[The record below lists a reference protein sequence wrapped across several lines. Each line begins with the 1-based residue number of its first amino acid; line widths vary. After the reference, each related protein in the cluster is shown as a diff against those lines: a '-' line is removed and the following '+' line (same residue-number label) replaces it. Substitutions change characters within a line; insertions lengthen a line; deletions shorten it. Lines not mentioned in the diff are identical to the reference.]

1 MMHEPACLRKARPC
15 DVWARPPAR
24 SDSKGATHKL
34 ELGCQAGTY
43 RGTIEGLSRGLA
55 FSRPECDID
64 INKFSSAEAAGAE
77 PHRGCSACQRCSQL
91 LWDAMLE
98 VEHLTRRYGPV
109 TAVDDISFQTRSG
122 EILGFLGPNGAG
134 KTTTMR
140 MITGYLPPT
149 AGEVRIEGV
158 GLRRDPLAAKRK
170 IGYLPELPPL
180 YPELTVRD
188 YLLFVS
194 RLRQVPARDRRSV
207 VERAMERC
215 ALSDVSGRVIGR
227 LSKGYRQRVG
237 IAQAILHNPRL
248 LIFDEPTAG
257 LDPRQILETR
267 QLIRSLAGDH
277 TVILSTHI
285 LSEAANTCQR
295 VIIINRG
302 KLVAVDS
309 PENLTRRVKQT
320 DTLLIELRGVGPAA
334 QAAVAQ
340 LPGVSKA
347 ELLSEQDGI
356 AKLRVEAKDLATR
369 EAIARTLVE
378 RGDGLLEL
386 KEVELTLEETF
397 LSLTGS
403 GLPAAGSA

>member
-1 MMHEPACLRKARPC
+1 
-15 DVWARPPAR
+15 
-24 SDSKGATHKL
+24 
-34 ELGCQAGTY
+34 
-43 RGTIEGLSRGLA
+43 
-55 FSRPECDID
+55 
-64 INKFSSAEAAGAE
+64 
-77 PHRGCSACQRCSQL
+77 
-91 LWDAMLE
+91 MLE
-98 VEHLTRRYGPV
+98 VEHLTRRYGPI

-149 AGEVRIEGV
+149 SGEVRIEGV

-188 YLLFVS
+188 YLRFVA
-194 RLRQVPARDRRSV
+194 RLRQVPSRERKGAVDR
-207 VERAMERC
+207 ALERC
-215 ALSDVSGRVIGR
+215 ALKDVSERVIGR

-267 QLIRSLAGDH
+267 QLIRGLAGDH

-320 DTLLIELRGVGPAA
+320 DSLLIELRGSGVDA
-334 QAAVAQ
+334 QAAIAS
-340 LPGVSKA
+340 LPGVVKV
-347 ELLSEQDGI
+347 EVLGEQDGI
-356 AKLRVEAKDLATR
+356 ARLRVESKDLATR
-369 EAIARTLVE
+369 EAIARALVQA
-378 RGDGLLEL
+378 GYGLLEL
-386 KEVELTLEETF
+386 KQIELTLEEIF

-403 GLPAAGSA
+403 TLPAAASA

>member
-1 MMHEPACLRKARPC
+1 
-15 DVWARPPAR
+15 
-24 SDSKGATHKL
+24 
-34 ELGCQAGTY
+34 
-43 RGTIEGLSRGLA
+43 
-55 FSRPECDID
+55 
-64 INKFSSAEAAGAE
+64 
-77 PHRGCSACQRCSQL
+77 
-91 LWDAMLE
+91 MLE
-98 VEHLTRRYGPV
+98 VEHLTRRYGPI

-149 AGEVRIEGV
+149 SGEVRIEGA
-158 GLRRDPLAAKRK
+158 GLRRNPLAAKRK

-180 YPELTVRD
+180 YPELTVKD
-188 YLLFVS
+188 YLNFVA
-194 RLRQVPARDRRSV
+194 RLRQVPARERQAA
-207 VERAMERC
+207 VERALDRC
-215 ALSDVSGRVIGR
+215 SLADVGGRVIGR

-267 QLIRSLAGDH
+267 QLIRGLAGDH

-302 KLVAVDS
+302 RLVAVDS
-309 PENLTRRVKQT
+309 PENLTRRVKQA
-320 DTLLIELRGVGPAA
+320 DTLMITLRGPGAAA
-334 QAAVAQ
+334 QAAIAL

-347 ELLSEQDGI
+347 ELISEHEGV
-356 AKLRVEAKDLATR
+356 ARLRVESKDMTTR
-369 EAIARTLVE
+369 EAIARALVE
-378 RGDGLLEL
+378 GGYGLLEL
-386 KEVELTLEETF
+386 REIELTLEEIF

-403 GLPAAGSA
+403 ARPAAASA

>member
-1 MMHEPACLRKARPC
+1 
-15 DVWARPPAR
+15 
-24 SDSKGATHKL
+24 
-34 ELGCQAGTY
+34 
-43 RGTIEGLSRGLA
+43 
-55 FSRPECDID
+55 
-64 INKFSSAEAAGAE
+64 
-77 PHRGCSACQRCSQL
+77 
-91 LWDAMLE
+91 MLE

-122 EILGFLGPNGAG
+122 EVLGFLGPNGAG

-188 YLLFVS
+188 YLGFVA
-194 RLRQVPARDRRSV
+194 RLRQVPARERNNA

-215 ALSDVSGRVIGR
+215 ALSDVSRRVIGR

-267 QLIRSLAGDH
+267 ELIRSLAGDH

-285 LSEAANTCQR
+285 LSEASTTCQR

-309 PENLTRRVKQT
+309 PENLTRRVKQS
-320 DTLLIELRGVGPAA
+320 DTLLIELRGAGTAA
-334 QAAVAQ
+334 QALIAQ
-340 LPGVSKA
+340 LSGVSKA
-347 ELLSEQDGI
+347 ELLGEQDGT
-356 AKLRVEAKDLATR
+356 AKLRVESKDLATR
-369 EAIARTLVE
+369 EAIARALIE
-378 RGDGLLEL
+378 GGYGLLEL
-386 KEVELTLEETF
+386 KQVELTLEEIF

-403 GLPAAGSA
+403 SLPAAASA

>member
-1 MMHEPACLRKARPC
+1 
-15 DVWARPPAR
+15 
-24 SDSKGATHKL
+24 
-34 ELGCQAGTY
+34 
-43 RGTIEGLSRGLA
+43 
-55 FSRPECDID
+55 
-64 INKFSSAEAAGAE
+64 
-77 PHRGCSACQRCSQL
+77 
-91 LWDAMLE
+91 MLE
-98 VEHLTRRYGPV
+98 VEHLTRRYGPI

-149 AGEVRIEGV
+149 SGEVRIEGA

-180 YPELTVRD
+180 YPELTVKD
-188 YLLFVS
+188 YLNFVA
-194 RLRQVPARDRRSV
+194 RLRQVAARERKAA
-207 VERAMERC
+207 VERALDRC
-215 ALSDVSGRVIGR
+215 SLADVGGRVIGR

-267 QLIRSLAGDH
+267 QLIRGLAGDH

-302 KLVAVDS
+302 RLVAVDS
-309 PENLTRRVKQT
+309 PENLTRRVKQA
-320 DTLLIELRGVGPAA
+320 DTLMITLRGAGAAA
-334 QAAVAQ
+334 QAAIAQ
-340 LPGVSKA
+340 LAGVSKA
-347 ELLSEQDGI
+347 ELISEQEGV
-356 AKLRVEAKDLATR
+356 ARLRVESKDLATR
-369 EAIARTLVE
+369 EAIARALVE
-378 RGDGLLEL
+378 GGYGLLEL
-386 KEVELTLEETF
+386 REIELTLEEIF

-403 GLPAAGSA
+403 ARPAAASA

>member
-1 MMHEPACLRKARPC
+1 
-15 DVWARPPAR
+15 
-24 SDSKGATHKL
+24 
-34 ELGCQAGTY
+34 
-43 RGTIEGLSRGLA
+43 
-55 FSRPECDID
+55 
-64 INKFSSAEAAGAE
+64 
-77 PHRGCSACQRCSQL
+77 
-91 LWDAMLE
+91 MLE
-98 VEHLTRRYGPV
+98 VEHLTRRYGPI
-109 TAVDDISFQTRSG
+109 TAVDNISFQTRSG

-149 AGEVRIEGV
+149 AGEVRIEGID
-158 GLRRDPLAAKRK
+158 LRRDPLAAKRK

-188 YLLFVS
+188 YLRFVA
-194 RLRQVPARDRRSV
+194 RLRQVPARERSNA

-215 ALSDVSGRVIGR
+215 ALGDVSGRVIGR

-267 QLIRSLAGDH
+267 RLIRSLAGDH

-320 DTLLIELRGVGPAA
+320 DTLLIEFRGAGAGA
-334 QAAVAQ
+334 QAVIAQ

-347 ELLSEQDGI
+347 ELIGEQDGI
-356 AKLRVEAKDLATR
+356 AKLRVESKDLNTR
-369 EAIARTLVE
+369 EAIARALVE
-378 RGDGLLEL
+378 GGYGLLEL
-386 KEVELTLEETF
+386 KEVELTLEEIF

-403 GLPAAGSA
+403 SLPAAASA

>member
-1 MMHEPACLRKARPC
+1 
-15 DVWARPPAR
+15 
-24 SDSKGATHKL
+24 
-34 ELGCQAGTY
+34 
-43 RGTIEGLSRGLA
+43 
-55 FSRPECDID
+55 
-64 INKFSSAEAAGAE
+64 
-77 PHRGCSACQRCSQL
+77 
-91 LWDAMLE
+91 
-98 VEHLTRRYGPV
+98 
-109 TAVDDISFQTRSG
+109 
-122 EILGFLGPNGAG
+122 
-134 KTTTMR
+134 
-140 MITGYLPPT
+140 
-149 AGEVRIEGV
+149 V

-188 YLLFVS
+188 YLRFVA
-194 RLRQVPARDRRSV
+194 RLRQVPARERHNA

-215 ALSDVSGRVIGR
+215 ALADVSGRVIGR

-237 IAQAILHNPRL
+237 LAQAILHNPRL

-309 PENLTRRVKQT
+309 PENLTQRVKQT
-320 DTLLIELRGVGPAA
+320 DTLLIELRGAGAAA
-334 QAAVAQ
+334 QAAIAQ

-347 ELLSEQDGI
+347 ELISEQDGI
-356 AKLRVEAKDLATR
+356 AKLRVESKDLATR
-369 EAIARTLVE
+369 EAIARALVE
-378 RGDGLLEL
+378 GGYGLLEL
-386 KEVELTLEETF
+386 KQVELTLEEIF

-403 GLPAAGSA
+403 SLPAAASA

>member
-1 MMHEPACLRKARPC
+1 MGKM
-15 DVWARPPAR
+15 
-24 SDSKGATHKL
+24 
-34 ELGCQAGTY
+34 
-43 RGTIEGLSRGLA
+43 
-55 FSRPECDID
+55 
-64 INKFSSAEAAGAE
+64 SSAIVG
-77 PHRGCSACQRCSQL
+77 
-91 LWDAMLE
+91 AMLE
-98 VEHLTRRYGPV
+98 VEHLTRRYGPL

-149 AGEVRIEGV
+149 GGEVRIEGV
-158 GLRRDPLAAKRK
+158 GLRRDPLAVKRK

-188 YLLFVS
+188 YLGFVA
-194 RLRQVPARDRRSV
+194 RLRQVPAGERKPA
-207 VERAMERC
+207 VERALDRC
-215 ALSDVSGRVIGR
+215 ALSDVGGRVIGR

-267 QLIRSLAGDH
+267 QLIRGLAGDH

-320 DTLLIELRGVGPAA
+320 DTLLIELRGAGAAA
-334 QAAVAQ
+334 QAAIAQ
-340 LPGVSKA
+340 VPGVGKA
-347 ELLSEQDGI
+347 EVIGEQDGI
-356 AKLRVEAKDLATR
+356 VRLRVESKDLATR

-378 RGDGLLEL
+378 GGYGLLEL
-386 KEVELTLEETF
+386 KQVELTLEEIF

-403 GLPAAGSA
+403 ALPAAARA

>member
-1 MMHEPACLRKARPC
+1 
-15 DVWARPPAR
+15 
-24 SDSKGATHKL
+24 
-34 ELGCQAGTY
+34 
-43 RGTIEGLSRGLA
+43 
-55 FSRPECDID
+55 
-64 INKFSSAEAAGAE
+64 
-77 PHRGCSACQRCSQL
+77 
-91 LWDAMLE
+91 MLE
-98 VEHLTRRYGPV
+98 VEHLTRRYGPI

-149 AGEVRIEGV
+149 SGEVRIEGAV
-158 GLRRDPLAAKRK
+158 LRRDPLAAKRK

-180 YPELTVRD
+180 YPELTVKD
-188 YLLFVS
+188 YLNFVA
-194 RLRQVPARDRRSV
+194 RLRQVPARERKAA
-207 VERAMERC
+207 VERALDRC
-215 ALSDVSGRVIGR
+215 SIRDVSGRVIGR

-309 PENLTRRVKQT
+309 PENLTRRVKHT
-320 DTLLIELRGVGPAA
+320 DTLLITVRGAGAAA
-334 QAAVAQ
+334 QAAIAQ
-340 LPGVSKA
+340 LAGVSKA
-347 ELLSEQDGI
+347 ELISEQDGV
-356 AKLRVEAKDLATR
+356 AKLRVESKDMATR

-378 RGDGLLEL
+378 GGYGLLEFR
-386 KEVELTLEETF
+386 EVELTLEEIF

-403 GLPAAGSA
+403 ALPAAASA

>member
-1 MMHEPACLRKARPC
+1 
-15 DVWARPPAR
+15 
-24 SDSKGATHKL
+24 
-34 ELGCQAGTY
+34 
-43 RGTIEGLSRGLA
+43 
-55 FSRPECDID
+55 
-64 INKFSSAEAAGAE
+64 
-77 PHRGCSACQRCSQL
+77 
-91 LWDAMLE
+91 MLE
-98 VEHLTRRYGPV
+98 VEHLTRRYGPI
-109 TAVDDISFQTRSG
+109 TAVDDISFQTRPG

-149 AGEVRIEGV
+149 SGEVRIEGA
-158 GLRRDPLAAKRK
+158 GLRRNPLAAKRK

-180 YPELTVRD
+180 YPELTVKD
-188 YLLFVS
+188 YLNFVA
-194 RLRQVPARDRRSV
+194 RLRQVPARERKAA
-207 VERAMERC
+207 VERALDRC
-215 ALSDVSGRVIGR
+215 SLADVGGRVIGR

-267 QLIRSLAGDH
+267 QLIRGLAGDH

-309 PENLTRRVKQT
+309 PENLTRRVKQA
-320 DTLLIELRGVGPAA
+320 DTLMISVRGAGAAA
-334 QAAVAQ
+334 QAAIAQ
-340 LPGVSKA
+340 LAGVSKA
-347 ELLSEQDGI
+347 ELVSEQEGV
-356 AKLRVEAKDLATR
+356 ARLRVESNNLSTR
-369 EAIARTLVE
+369 EAIARALVE
-378 RGDGLLEL
+378 GGYGLLEL
-386 KEVELTLEETF
+386 REVELTLEEIF

-403 GLPAAGSA
+403 TRPATASA

>member
-1 MMHEPACLRKARPC
+1 
-15 DVWARPPAR
+15 
-24 SDSKGATHKL
+24 
-34 ELGCQAGTY
+34 
-43 RGTIEGLSRGLA
+43 
-55 FSRPECDID
+55 
-64 INKFSSAEAAGAE
+64 
-77 PHRGCSACQRCSQL
+77 
-91 LWDAMLE
+91 MLE
-98 VEHLTRRYGPV
+98 VEHLTRRYGPI
-109 TAVDDISFQTRSG
+109 TAVDDISFQTRPG

-149 AGEVRIEGV
+149 SGEVRIEGA
-158 GLRRDPLAAKRK
+158 GLRRNPLAAKRK

-180 YPELTVRD
+180 YPELTVKD
-188 YLLFVS
+188 YLNFVA
-194 RLRQVPARDRRSV
+194 RLRQVPARERKAA
-207 VERAMERC
+207 VERALDRC
-215 ALSDVSGRVIGR
+215 SLADVGGRVIGR

-267 QLIRSLAGDH
+267 QLIRGLAGDH

-309 PENLTRRVKQT
+309 PENLTRRVKQA
-320 DTLLIELRGVGPAA
+320 DTLMISVRGAGAAA
-334 QAAVAQ
+334 QAAIAQ
-340 LPGVSKA
+340 LAGVSKA
-347 ELLSEQDGI
+347 ELVSEQEGV
-356 AKLRVEAKDLATR
+356 ARLRVESKDLSTR
-369 EAIARTLVE
+369 EAIARALVE
-378 RGDGLLEL
+378 GGYGLLEL
-386 KEVELTLEETF
+386 REVELTLEEIF

-403 GLPAAGSA
+403 ARPATASA

>member
-1 MMHEPACLRKARPC
+1 
-15 DVWARPPAR
+15 
-24 SDSKGATHKL
+24 
-34 ELGCQAGTY
+34 
-43 RGTIEGLSRGLA
+43 
-55 FSRPECDID
+55 
-64 INKFSSAEAAGAE
+64 
-77 PHRGCSACQRCSQL
+77 
-91 LWDAMLE
+91 MLE
-98 VEHLTRRYGPV
+98 VEHLTRRYGPL

-140 MITGYLPPT
+140 MITGYLPPS

-158 GLRRDPLAAKRK
+158 ALRRDPLAAKRK

-188 YLLFVS
+188 YLGFVS
-194 RLRQVPARDRRSV
+194 RLRQVPARERKPAVDR
-207 VERAMERC
+207 ALERC
-215 ALSDVSGRVIGR
+215 ALADVSGRVIGR

-267 QLIRSLAGDH
+267 QLIRGLAGDH

-302 KLVAVDS
+302 RLVAVDS
-309 PENLTRRVKQT
+309 PENLTRRVKQN
-320 DTLLIELRGVGPAA
+320 DTLLIEVRGAGAAA
-334 QAAVAQ
+334 QAVIAQ

-347 ELLSEQDGI
+347 EVVSEHDGV
-356 AKLRVEAKDLATR
+356 ARLRVESKDLATR
-369 EAIARTLVE
+369 EAIARALVE
-378 RGDGLLEL
+378 GGYGLLEL
-386 KEVELTLEETF
+386 KQVELTLEEIF

-403 GLPAAGSA
+403 ALPAAASA

>member
-1 MMHEPACLRKARPC
+1 
-15 DVWARPPAR
+15 
-24 SDSKGATHKL
+24 
-34 ELGCQAGTY
+34 
-43 RGTIEGLSRGLA
+43 
-55 FSRPECDID
+55 
-64 INKFSSAEAAGAE
+64 
-77 PHRGCSACQRCSQL
+77 
-91 LWDAMLE
+91 MLE
-98 VEHLTRRYGPV
+98 VEHLTRRYGPI

-149 AGEVRIEGV
+149 SGEVRIEGA
-158 GLRRDPLAAKRK
+158 GLRRNPLAAKRK

-180 YPELTVRD
+180 YPELTVKD
-188 YLLFVS
+188 YLNFVA
-194 RLRQVPARDRRSV
+194 RLRQVPARERKAA
-207 VERAMERC
+207 VERALDRC
-215 ALSDVSGRVIGR
+215 SLADVGGRVIGR

-267 QLIRSLAGDH
+267 QLIRGLAGDH

-309 PENLTRRVKQT
+309 PENLTRRVKQA
-320 DTLLIELRGVGPAA
+320 DTLMISVRGAGGPA
-334 QAAVAQ
+334 QAALAQ

-347 ELLSEQDGI
+347 ELVSEQEGV
-356 AKLRVEAKDLATR
+356 ARLRVESKDLSTR
-369 EAIARTLVE
+369 EAIARALVE
-378 RGDGLLEL
+378 GGYGLLEL
-386 KEVELTLEETF
+386 REVELTLEEIF
-397 LSLTGS
+397 LSLTGNAR
-403 GLPAAGSA
+403 PASASA

>member
-1 MMHEPACLRKARPC
+1 
-15 DVWARPPAR
+15 
-24 SDSKGATHKL
+24 
-34 ELGCQAGTY
+34 
-43 RGTIEGLSRGLA
+43 
-55 FSRPECDID
+55 
-64 INKFSSAEAAGAE
+64 
-77 PHRGCSACQRCSQL
+77 
-91 LWDAMLE
+91 MLE

-122 EILGFLGPNGAG
+122 EVLGFLGLNGAG

-188 YLLFVS
+188 YLGFVA
-194 RLRQVPARDRRSV
+194 RLRQVPARERNNA

-215 ALSDVSGRVIGR
+215 ALSDVAERVIGR

-267 QLIRSLAGDH
+267 ELIRSLAGDH

-285 LSEAANTCQR
+285 LSEASTTCQR

-309 PENLTRRVKQT
+309 PENLTRRVKQS
-320 DTLLIELRGVGPAA
+320 DTLLIELRGAGTAA
-334 QAAVAQ
+334 QALIAQ
-340 LPGVSKA
+340 LSGVSKA
-347 ELLSEQDGI
+347 ELLGEQDGT
-356 AKLRVEAKDLATR
+356 AKLRVESKDLATR
-369 EAIARTLVE
+369 EAIARVLIE
-378 RGDGLLEL
+378 GGYGLLEL
-386 KEVELTLEETF
+386 KQVELTLEEIF

-403 GLPAAGSA
+403 SLPAAASA